1 MHLQT
6 WEFWEW
12 VASLSTNKLFDALKV
27 DIFCCPE
34 SSVTV
39 NYKTNWL
46 KELTDRLLSDEM
58 IPSCSLCE
66 QFDVQATSES
76 PPLPRLLSA
85 GRGSDSESDGAPHRK
100 MPDVRKDD
108 MSARRTSVSEPR
120 TAMPFNQYL
129 PNKSNQS
136 GYVPTPL
143 RKKKNDKEEGGRK
156 SWSTATSP
164 VGGDRPL
171 RWVWQWFT
179 QRKQL

>member
-1 MHLQT
+1 M
-6 WEFWEW
+6 
-12 VASLSTNKLFDALKV
+12 
-27 DIFCCPE
+27 
-34 SSVTV
+34 
-39 NYKTNWL
+39 
-46 KELTDRLLSDEM
+46 DRLLSDEM
-58 IPSCSLCE
+58 IPSCSPCE
-66 QFDVQATSES
+66 QIPVQATSES

-171 RWVWQWFT
+171 R
-179 QRKQL
+179 